1 MKYDAYST
9 EDFLK
14 DEFFVKSVL
23 NPNYETDHFW
33 KSWTDNHPNKMEEF
47 TRAQQLVRSLEYET
61 MEKPVQEDYV
71 RVFENVLKYN
81 KKLPQQ
87 NNKHFFG
94 RDWSSWKGMSKIAAS
109 VAMLLLA
116 GWLWYGNGLNNLLPS
131 EFENSTLVTKVS
143 PYGQKTTVKLPDGTM
158 VVLNSGSTLKYKKE
172 FDDSFRKV
180 ELTGEAIFDVV
191 KDPARPFTVHSGTLS
206 TTVLGTF
213 FNVRAYNDESQI
225 RVSLAKGKVV
235 VNNTGQTNQLN
246 NYYLEPGQEVTYHK
260 VKKTIEKRKFDIDQV
275 FAWNKGIIVF
285 ESVRMKTVLKELER
299 WYGVSFKVTGES
311 QEWNYTGKFE
321 KQSLENV
328 LRNLSFSQR
337 FEFTI
342 ENKEVEIKF

>member
-14 DEFFVKSVL
+14 DDFFVKSVL

-33 KSWTDNHPNKMEEF
+33 KSWVDNNPNKMDEF
-47 TRAQQLVRSLEYET
+47 TRAQQLVRSLEYKIVE
-61 MEKPVQEDYV
+61 EPVQEDYV

-81 KKLPQQ
+81 KKIPQQ
-87 NNKHFFG
+87 NHKYFLG
-94 RDWSSWKGMSKIAAS
+94 KDWISWKSVSKIAAS

-116 GWLWYGNGLNNLLPS
+116 GWLWYGNVLNNLLSS
-131 EFENSTLVTKVS
+131 EFDNDMLVTKAS

-158 VVLNSGSTLKYKKE
+158 VVLNSGSTLKYEKE
-172 FDDSFRKV
+172 FEDSFRNV

-191 KDPARPFTVHSGTLS
+191 KDASRPFTVHSGTLS

-213 FNVRAYNDESQI
+213 FNVRAYEDESQV

-235 VNNTGQTNQLN
+235 VKNNETDRLD
-246 NYYLEPGQEVTYHK
+246 NYYLEPGQEVAYHK
-260 VKKTIEKRKFDIDQV
+260 AKKTIVKRQFDFEKV
-275 FAWNKGIIVF
+275 FAWNKGILIF
-285 ESVRMKTVLKELER
+285 ESAGMETVIKELER
-299 WYGVSFKVTGES
+299 WYGVSFEVTGNS

-321 KQSLENV
+321 KLSLENV

-337 FEFTI
+337 FEFAI
-342 ENKEVEIKF
+342 ENKEVKINF